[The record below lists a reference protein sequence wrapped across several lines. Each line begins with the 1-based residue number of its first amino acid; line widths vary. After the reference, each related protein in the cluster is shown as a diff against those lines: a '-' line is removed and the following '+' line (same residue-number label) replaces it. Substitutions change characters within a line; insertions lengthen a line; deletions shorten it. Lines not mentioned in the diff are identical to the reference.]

1 VDIVAVVAVVA
12 VVVIAAAAATSLVVV
27 DILLFII
34 VFVGIVFL
42 SESSEFVCS
51 HLHAVVRGM
60 ERAQEVDHC
69 YA

>member
-1 VDIVAVVAVVA
+1 MN
-12 VVVIAAAAATSLVVV
+12 VVVVVVAAAAAATTTSLVVV
-27 DILLFII
+27 DILLSII

-51 HLHAVVRGM
+51 HLPAVVRGM